1 MLKRRIRR
9 RKNMP
14 MTSLTKE
21 EAAVKLGE
29 KITAMVKNGDILS
42 LKMHVRA
49 FSSDDLFA
57 LAQTAGIAEL
67 EVGATLGS

>member
-1 MLKRRIRR
+1 
-9 RKNMP
+9 MP
-14 MTSLTKE
+14 MTTLSKE

-42 LKMHVRA
+42 LKIHVRA

-57 LAQTAGIAEL
+57 LAQAAEIAEL
-67 EVGATLGS
+67 EIGATLGV